1 MSPVIHKRRC
11 CKDCGCG
18 QTLPAD
24 LQTCVCI
31 CHHDDRIAKRLRDMS
46 LVRAT
51 TPLEDAA
58 LLIEGHMATLNLT
71 SRTCECCQRETF
83 QSFPDRNEH
92 TELEAVV
99 KKLRRYAAKR
109 G

>member
-1 MSPVIHKRRC
+1 MSPVIHKRRG
-11 CKDCGCG
+11 CKECGCG
-18 QTLPAD
+18 QTLPAE
-24 LQTCVCI
+24 LQTCRCVC
-31 CHHDDRIAKRLRDMS
+31 HPNDRIGRF
-46 LVRAT
+46 AT